1 MSLNVLLISDIAIK
15 ERTGLHNNV
24 DPKLIYPEIK
34 CAQDMYIEPILGSAL
49 FNKLQADVAAGTVLG
64 DYKSLMDNYIADALI
79 YYTMADMPVAT
90 SYQIWNKGVV
100 RRSGND
106 TESVSRSELNDLSNS
121 FRDKAEFYA
130 DRLRRFLRQY
140 ASPKYPEYLNPGGG
154 YSDVKPLQETF
165 TMPVYLGGENCDCNW
180 GLDYPKH

>member
-1 MSLNVLLISDIAIK
+1 MSLNVLLISDVAIK
-15 ERTGLHNNV
+15 ERTGLHTNV

-49 FNKLQADVAAGTVLG
+49 FNKLQTEVAAGTVSG
-64 DYKSLMDNYIADALI
+64 VYKDLMDNMIADALI
-79 YYTMADMPVAT
+79 YYTMTVLPITT

-100 RRSGND
+100 RRAGND

-121 FRDKAEFYA
+121 FKDKAEFYA

-140 ASPKYPEYLNPGGG
+140 ASQRYPEFLNPGGG
-154 YSDVKPLQETF
+154 YNDIRPIQETF
-165 TMPVYLGGENCDCNW
+165 TMPVYLGGNDCDCNW
-180 GLDYPKH
+180 GVDYPR

>member
-15 ERTGLHNNV
+15 ERTGLHSNV

-34 CAQDMYIEPILGSAL
+34 CAQDMYIEPLLGSAL
-49 FNKLQADVAAGTVLG
+49 FNKLITDIANSAVTGVYQELIE
-64 DYKSLMDNYIADALI
+64 KYIWDALM
-79 YYTMADMPVAT
+79 YYTLVELPIAT

-106 TESVSRSELNDLSNS
+106 TETVSRSELNDLANS
-121 FRDKAEFYA
+121 FKDKAEFYA
-130 DRLRRFLRQY
+130 DRLRKHLRTK
-140 ASPKYPEYLNPGGG
+140 ASVSYPEYLNPGGT
-154 YSDVKPLQETF
+154 YEDVKPIHETF

-180 GLDYPKH
+180 GLDYPHK

>member
-1 MSLNVLLISDIAIK
+1 MSLNVLLISDVTIK
-15 ERTGLHNNV
+15 ERTGLHNNI

-49 FNKLQADVAAGTVLG
+49 FNKLQTDVKNGTVTG
-64 DYKSLMDNYIADALI
+64 DYKVLMDNYIADALI

-106 TESVSRSELNDLSNS
+106 TETVSRSELNDLSNG

-130 DRLRRFLRQY
+130 QRLIKFLKQY
-140 ASPKYPEYLNPGGG
+140 APTKYPEYLNPGGG
-154 YSDVKPLQETF
+154 YNDVHPTNGSF
-165 TMPVYLGGENCDCNW
+165 TMPVYLGNDDCGCNW
-180 GLDYPKH
+180 GYDYPKK